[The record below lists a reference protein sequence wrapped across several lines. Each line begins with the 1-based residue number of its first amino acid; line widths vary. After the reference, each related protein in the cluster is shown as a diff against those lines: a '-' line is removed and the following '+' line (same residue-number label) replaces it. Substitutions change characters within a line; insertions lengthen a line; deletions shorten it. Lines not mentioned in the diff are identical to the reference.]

1 MSPNTAP
8 DEIPAQ
14 DSEPAA
20 IAGVRRTGWRAM
32 LAVAV
37 AVLYPFLVYGV
48 LMQRRPWLVLLLACV
63 ALLAGCGLLPR
74 GRWRVAGI
82 VSVLLLAAATIPFAV
97 TASLLFL
104 PPIAINAG
112 LAWFFGRTLMP
123 GREALI
129 SSFARMD
136 HREFTPQL
144 LAYTRGWTRVW
155 AIFFIV
161 MASVSGAL
169 AATGAIEAWTWFTA
183 VGNYLCVVALFAVE
197 FTWRRYR
204 YPRKVEV
211 ALLAHIA
218 MMRAAIRAR
227 RR

>member
-8 DEIPAQ
+8 DDIPMQ
-14 DSEPAA
+14 ESGPVA

-32 LAVAV
+32 LALAV
-37 AVLYPFLVYGV
+37 AALYPFLVYGV

-63 ALLAGCGLLPR
+63 TLLAGCGLLPR

-82 VSVLLLAAATIPFAV
+82 VAVLLLAAATIPFAA

-104 PPIAINAG
+104 PPIAINVG
-112 LAWFFGRTLMP
+112 LAWFFGRTLLP

-129 SSFARMD
+129 TSIARLD

-144 LAYTRGWTRVW
+144 LAYTRGWTGVW
-155 AIFFIV
+155 AVFFIV
-161 MASVSGAL
+161 MALVSGAL
-169 AATGAIEAWTWFTA
+169 AAAGTIEAWTWFTA
-183 VGNYLCVVALFAVE
+183 VGNYLCVAALFAVE

-204 YPRKVEV
+204 FPRQAHV
-211 ALLAHIA
+211 ALLAQIA